1 MSPAC
6 VALIGPF
13 PNLGAVHAFLE
24 RRPRYL
30 RRLLA
35 VPLFAGGE
43 GRQHGVG
50 CLAEVV
56 VDRRHLLHSGAVR
69 SSCSC
74 RRNLRSPGFQVLSAR
89 CILPAAGGSHS
100 PRQARQVNVF
110 TAARV
115 AGCSAA
121 LSFVV
126 CGGHLRGRQSRFRRR
141 RVLFVPR
148 RSRCCWSG
156 CPRRLPGPWTGALG
170 GPWTSRSTSC
180 LPCSRCWN
188 VSRARSVLLMPQL

>member
-1 MSPAC
+1 VSPAC
-6 VALIGPF
+6 VALLGPF

-43 GRQHGVG
+43 GRQRGIG

-56 VDRRHLLHSGAVR
+56 VVRRHWLHSGAVR

-74 RRNLRSPGFQVLSAR
+74 RTELSEK
-89 CILPAAGGSHS
+89 PAVSRVSNAECSVHPLSGRRFSLATSGTSGHCFHGCEGG
-100 PRQARQVNVF
+100 RL
-110 TAARV
+110 
-115 AGCSAA
+115 
-121 LSFVV
+121 LS

-141 RVLFVPR
+141 RVLIVPR

-156 CPRRLPGPWTGALG
+156 CPRRLPGPWMAALG